1 MRKEQREI
9 KLKLGALNHAKTSKS
24 ISQTCQRFGISRQSF
39 YTWKANYE
47 KFGEDG
53 LINKAPIP
61 KSHPSTI
68 SPEIQEII
76 IHLRKTYHFGPE
88 RIHMYLQRYRPD
100 IRISSISVYRILKRN
115 GLNRLPR

>member
-76 IHLRKTYHFGPE
+76 IHLKK
-88 RIHMYLQRYRPD
+88 RITLSPNGFICICKDIVQTLEYLRSAY
-100 IRISSISVYRILKRN
+100 IVS
-115 GLNRLPR
+115 